1 MKKVIAGIGV
11 VLGGAALIVST
22 QGSAQAAEAKAPAV
36 PAAAVK
42 VQEPGNSPQ
51 IIGGLG
57 KLATKAGSAVGR
69 AAGKAFVHGKAAAQ
83 LAGDQAAELAG
94 NVSDAFG
101 VAPAGSTPNGTA
113 VETVF
118 DK

>member
-1 MKKVIAGIGV
+1 MKKAIAGIGV
-11 VLGGAALIVST
+11 VLGSAALLVAT
-22 QGSAQAAEAKAPAV
+22 QGPAQAADAGAPAV
-36 PAAAVK
+36 PAAAAA
-42 VQEPGNSPQ
+42 VQDTGNSPQ

-57 KLATKAGSAVGR
+57 KLAQKAW
-69 AAGKAFVHGKAAAQ
+69 VHGKAAAQ
-83 LAGDQAAELAG
+83 LAGDAAAEVAG

-101 VAPAGSTPNGTA
+101 NPPSTSPSSVAS